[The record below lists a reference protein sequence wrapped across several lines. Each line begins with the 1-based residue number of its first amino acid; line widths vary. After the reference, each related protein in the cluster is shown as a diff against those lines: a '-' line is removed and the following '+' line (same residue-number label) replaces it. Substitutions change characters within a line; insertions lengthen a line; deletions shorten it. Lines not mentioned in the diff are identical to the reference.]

1 LERDNRNNTEVFLPI
16 FIQDLGFI
24 DVYLPK
30 IENPLKIGGKLID
43 GANNLLN
50 KEVLKGSLG

>member
-1 LERDNRNNTEVFLPI
+1 MERDNRNNTEVFLPI
-16 FIQDLGFI
+16 FIQDLGLI
-24 DVYLPK
+24 DVYLSK
-30 IENPLKIGGKLID
+30 IENPLKIGDKLID